1 MQDKLKIAYDSL
13 MIALVV
19 ITILTLWTENEV
31 NSAIN
36 WIVWLIFFIDFVI
49 RFIVVESKWSFIKKN
64 PFLLIAI
71 IPFDQFFQ
79 LARIVRIIYLFRI
92 KTITKYYVEPYLK
105 KMNTMTKFILS
116 ILVPILLLIESV
128 GVWLMDNKFYQWPDA
143 FMVVFKHLF
152 MFANSLE
159 SVEHFPT
166 IICLTITSILG
177 VIIQGLALQWALNK
191 FETIYRDFKSAY

>member
-1 MQDKLKIAYDSL
+1 